1 MIGGKFLFNLYI
13 PRKNGA
19 TSEIYVVM
27 LHPKGLF
34 VIESKNYSG
43 WIFGKE
49 YQKQWVETFPNGDKY
64 RFYNPIMQNAT
75 HIRAIREIVSDRI
88 PIYSIIAF
96 SDQCT
101 LKDVTIKSDIIV
113 TYYNS
118 LALNIDRK
126 LNSLTNNDMSTE
138 LFNETYSKLYQYSQA
153 DDLLKAQHLQN
164 LY

>member
-1 MIGGKFLFNLYI
+1 MAVVLHINLQ
-13 PRKNGA
+13 
-19 TSEIYVVM
+19 V
-27 LHPKGLF
+27 
-34 VIESKNYSG
+34 
-43 WIFGKE
+43 
-49 YQKQWVETFPNGDKY
+49 GDKY
-64 RFYNPIMQNAT
+64 KFYNPIMQNAA
-75 HIRAIREIVSDRI
+75 HIRAIKEIVNDII
-88 PIYSIIAF
+88 PIYSVIGF

-101 LKDVTIKSDIIV
+101 LKDITIKSDIIA
-113 TYYNS
+113 TYYSS

>member
-1 MIGGKFLFNLYI
+1 
-13 PRKNGA
+13 
-19 TSEIYVVM
+19 
-27 LHPKGLF
+27 
-34 VIESKNYSG
+34 
-43 WIFGKE
+43 
-49 YQKQWVETFPNGDKY
+49 
-64 RFYNPIMQNAT
+64 MQNAT

>member
-1 MIGGKFLFNLYI
+1 MKAKIIVGGYL
-13 PRKNGA
+13 
-19 TSEIYVVM
+19 
-27 LHPKGLF
+27 
-34 VIESKNYSG
+34 
-43 WIFGKE
+43 GKE

-118 LALNIDRK
+118 LA
-126 LNSLTNNDMSTE
+126 NNDMSTE